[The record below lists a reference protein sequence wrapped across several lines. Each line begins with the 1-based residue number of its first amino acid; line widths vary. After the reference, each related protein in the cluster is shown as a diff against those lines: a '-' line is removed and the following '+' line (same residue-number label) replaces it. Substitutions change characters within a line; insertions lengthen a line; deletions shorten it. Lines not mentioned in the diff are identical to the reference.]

1 MLSTSN
7 RLTASKDIMKVL
19 RTGQRT
25 GAGPFVVYALRNQS
39 GAIDMTRMTVVISKK
54 VDKRAVVRNRCRRR
68 VREAFRPLLPQL
80 EPGFDILIYIKQ
92 DMGNVPFEI
101 VTSDVTQGCRK
112 LGLLK

>member
-19 RTGQRT
+19 CTGQRT
-25 GAGPFVVYALRNQS
+25 SVGPFVVYALRNRS
-39 GAIDMTRMTVVISKK
+39 GATRMTVVISKK

-92 DMGNVPFEI
+92 DMGNVLFET

>member
-1 MLSTSN
+1 MLSSSN

-25 GAGPFVVYALRNQS
+25 GAGPFVVYAMRNRT
-39 GAIDMTRMTVVISKK
+39 GELRMTVVISKK

-68 VREAFRPLLPQL
+68 VREAFRPLLPNL
-80 EPGFDILIYIKQ
+80 TSGFDILVYIKQ
-92 DMGNVPFEI
+92 DMSVGPFEQVEQDI
-101 VTSDVTQGCRK
+101 AAGCRK

>member
-25 GAGPFVVYALRNQS
+25 GAGPFVVYALRNRS
-39 GAIDMTRMTVVISKK
+39 SETRMTVVISKK

-68 VREAFRPLLPQL
+68 VREAFRPLLPHL

-92 DMGNVPFEI
+92 DMGNVPFKTI
-101 VTSDVTQGCRK
+101 TSDVTQGCRK